1 MDSPCETLIDRKK
14 AMDLKKLI
22 DKMSLEQKLAQISQ
36 YNAICLHIGASGEVT
51 GPAQELSLKKEEV
64 SAVGSV
70 LNFASAAEMTTIQ
83 EEHLLNDNNQI
94 PMLFMQDVV
103 HGYKTIYPI
112 PLALGASFD
121 TEIVEECC
129 EMASEEMSLG
139 GVHVTFAPMVDLVR
153 DPRWGRC
160 METTGED
167 PYLNAEMARA
177 MVRGFQ
183 KSGKVAACVKHF
195 AAYGQAEAGRD
206 YNTTDIS
213 ERTLRDFYLPA
224 YKAAIEEGVEMV
236 MTSFNILNGVPS
248 SGNKWLVKDVLR
260 DEWGFDKV
268 VISDYNAFREMHT
281 HGYCATEKDC
291 AEKAINA
298 TSDIEMMSACYL
310 QNIPTLIAEGK
321 VSKEQIDKAVLRVL
335 RLKEKLGL
343 LANPYLYAD
352 EEKEKEICLCEK
364 HREIA
369 RRAAEKCAV
378 LLKNE
383 KVLPFDKNNAKRVG
397 IIGPFADKVM
407 LGNWFCHGKESDGVS
422 VMQGVKSLLKN
433 AEIFYVQGCNEKI
446 NETDCGQV
454 NEAVKLAE
462 TCDTVILCVGEST
475 QMSGESMSRAELR
488 LSKAQ
493 QTLIREVVKVN
504 QNTAVVLFCG
514 RPLVLSDIIDAI
526 PALTVAWQPGTEG
539 GNAIANLLFGE
550 VNFSGKLPMTFPR
563 SEGQIPI
570 YYNSYRTGRPFEAPY
585 GSWYQDMPNAP
596 LYPFGYGLSYTS
608 FIISNPE
615 ISSETMKMGEC
626 LTVFVDVKNTG
637 DRAGETV
644 VQLYICDDYAS
655 LVRPIKELKGYQKIY
670 LQSNE
675 QKRVSFEITEEM
687 LRFWTANGNLEVEEG
702 SFTVWVC
709 DNSNVNNGIRFV
721 YTK

>member
-1 MDSPCETLIDRKK
+1 MKELLNKMTLK
-14 AMDLKKLI
+14 
-22 DKMSLEQKLAQISQ
+22 QKLAQISQ
-36 YNAICLHIGASGEVT
+36 YNAVCLHIGSSGEVT
-51 GPAQELSLKKEEV
+51 GPAQELSLKREEIV
-64 SAVGSV
+64 SVGSV
-70 LNFASAAEMTTIQ
+70 LNFGNADEVKEIQ
-83 EEHLLNDNNQI
+83 KEHLANDPNQI
-94 PMLFMQDVV
+94 PMLFMLDVV
-103 HGYKTIYPI
+103 HGYRTIYPI
-112 PLALGASFD
+112 PFALGASFV

-129 EMASEEMSLG
+129 EMASVEMSLG

-167 PYLNAEMARA
+167 TFLNCEMARA

-224 YKAAIEEGVEMV
+224 YKAAVDEGVEMV

-248 SGNKWLVKDVLR
+248 SGNKWLVKDLLR
-260 DEWGFDKV
+260 DEWFFDKI
-268 VISDYNAFREMHT
+268 VISDYNAFREMQT

-310 QNIPTLIAEGK
+310 QNISSLIAEGK
-321 VSKEQIDKAVLRVL
+321 VSEKQIDEAVLRVL

-343 LANPYLYAD
+343 LDNPYLYANK
-352 EEKEKEICLCEK
+352 EKENEICLCEK

-383 KVLPFDKNNAKRVG
+383 SVLPFDKTTAKRIAV
-397 IIGPFADKVM
+397 IGPFADKVM
-407 LGNWFCHGKESDGVS
+407 LGNWFCHGKEEEGVS
-422 VMQGVKSLLKN
+422 VLQGVKNLLCN
-433 AEIFYVQGCNEKI
+433 AEVYYAQGCGEAI
-446 NETDCGQV
+446 NEIDCGKV
-454 NEAVKLAE
+454 NEAVELAK
-462 TCDTVILCVGEST
+462 TCDKIILCVGEST
-475 QMSGESMSRAELR
+475 NMSGESMSRAELR

-514 RPLVLSDIIDAI
+514 RPLVLADIIDNI
-526 PALTVAWQPGTEG
+526 PALAVAWQPGTEG
-539 GNAIANLLFGE
+539 GNAISNLLFGE
-550 VNFSGKLPMTFPR
+550 ANFCGKLPMTFPR

-570 YYNSYRTGRPFEAPY
+570 YYNSYRTGRPFESPY
-585 GSWYQDMPNAP
+585 GSWYQDMPNSP

-608 FIISNPE
+608 FDISKPE
-615 ISSETMKMGEC
+615 ISTGTMKAEET
-626 LTVFVDVKNTG
+626 LTVSVDVQNTG
-637 DRAGETV
+637 DRSGETI

-655 LVRPIKELKGYQKIY
+655 LVRPVKELKAYQKIS
-670 LQSNE
+670 LRPNE
-675 QKRVSFEITEEM
+675 RKKVSFKITEEI
-687 LRFWTANGNLEVEEG
+687 LKFWTANGKFETESG
-702 SFTVWVC
+702 SFTIWVS
-709 DNSNVNNGIRFV
+709 DSSNVKDGAKFTLTI
-721 YTK
+721 

>member
-1 MDSPCETLIDRKK
+1 
-14 AMDLKKLI
+14 MDLKKLI
-22 DKMSLEQKLAQISQ
+22 EKMSLEQKLAQISQ
-36 YNAICLHIGASGEVT
+36 YNAMCLHIGASGEIT
-51 GPAQELSLKKEEV
+51 GPAQELLLKKEEI
-64 SAVGSV
+64 SAVGST
-70 LNFASAAEMTTIQ
+70 LNFTNATEMIAIQ
-83 EEHLLNDNNQI
+83 KEHLANDFNQI
-94 PMLFMQDVV
+94 PMLFMQDVI

-129 EMASEEMSLG
+129 EMASEEMALG

-224 YKAAIEEGVEMV
+224 YKAAIEESVEMV

-248 SGNKWLVKDVLR
+248 SGNKWLVKDILR

-268 VISDYNAFREMHT
+268 VISDYNAFREMQT
-281 HGYCATEKDC
+281 HGYCATGKDC

-310 QNIPTLIAEGK
+310 QNIPALITEGK
-321 VSKEQIDKAVLRVL
+321 VSEEQIDEAVLRIL

-343 LANPYLYAD
+343 LENPYLYAN
-352 EEKEKEICLCEK
+352 EEQEKEVCLCKK

-422 VMQGVKSLLKN
+422 VMQGVKSLLQN
-433 AEIFYVQGCNEKI
+433 AGILYAQGCGEKI

-454 NEAVKLAE
+454 NEAVELAK

-493 QTLIREVVKVN
+493 QTLIREVVKAN

-514 RPLVLSDIIDAI
+514 RPLVLTDIIDSI
-526 PALTVAWQPGTEG
+526 PALAVAWQLGTEG

-585 GSWYQDMPNAP
+585 GSWYQDMPNSP

-608 FIISNPE
+608 FIISNPQ
-615 ISSETMKMGEC
+615 ISANTMNKREK
-626 LTVFVDVKNTG
+626 LIISADVQNIG
-637 DRAGETV
+637 DKEGETI
-644 VQLYICDDYAS
+644 VQLYICDEYAS
-655 LVRPIKELKGYQKIY
+655 LVRPVKELKGYQKID
-670 LQSNE
+670 LQPNE
-675 QKRVSFEITEEM
+675 KKKVVFEVTEEM
-687 LRFWTANGNLEVEEG
+687 LKFWTANGKFEAEDG
-702 SFTVWVC
+702 SFIVWLS
-709 DNSNVNNGIRFV
+709 DNSCFDNQTKMIKFNFNN
-721 YTK
+721 K

>member
-1 MDSPCETLIDRKK
+1 MKIEQLLRK
-14 AMDLKKLI
+14 MT
-22 DKMSLEQKLAQISQ
+22 LEQKLAQISQ
-36 YNAICLHIGASGEVT
+36 YNAICLHIGASGDIT
-51 GPAQELSLKKEEV
+51 GPAQELSLKREEI
-64 SAVGSV
+64 SSVGSV
-70 LNFASAAEMTTIQ
+70 LNFGNADEVKNIQ
-83 EEHLLNDNNQI
+83 KEHLANDPNKI
-94 PMLFMQDVV
+94 PMLFMLDVV
-103 HGYKTIYPI
+103 HGYRTIYPI

-121 TEIVEECC
+121 TELVEECC

-160 METTGED
+160 METMGED
-167 PYLNAEMARA
+167 TYLNCEMARA

-224 YKAAIEEGVEMV
+224 YKAAIDEGVEMV

-248 SGNKWLVKDVLR
+248 SGNQWLVKDLLR
-260 DEWGFDKV
+260 DEWGFDKI
-268 VISDYNAFREMHT
+268 VISDYNAFREMQV

-298 TSDIEMMSACYL
+298 SSDIEMMSACYL

-321 VSKEQIDKAVLRVL
+321 VLEEQIDEAVLRVL

-343 LANPYLYAD
+343 LDNPYFYAD
-352 EEKEKEICLCEK
+352 KEKGETVNLCEK
-364 HREIA
+364 HRKIA
-369 RRAAEKCAV
+369 RCAAEKSAV

-383 KVLPFDKNNAKRVG
+383 GILPFDKKKAKRVAV
-397 IIGPFADKVM
+397 IGPFADKVM
-407 LGNWFCHGKESDGVS
+407 LGNWFCGGKETEGISII
-422 VMQGVKSLLKN
+422 QGVKNVLKE
-433 AEIFYVQGCNEKI
+433 AEVLYVQGCGEKV
-446 NETDCGQV
+446 NETDCIQV
-454 NEAVKLAE
+454 KDAVKLAQS
-462 TCDTVILCVGEST
+462 CDMVIICVGET
-475 QMSGESMSRAELR
+475 VRMSGEGMSRAELR

-493 QTLIREVVKVN
+493 QTLICEVAKAN

-514 RPLVLSDIIDAI
+514 RPLVLTDIIDEI
-526 PALTVAWQPGTEG
+526 PALAVAWQPGTEG

-608 FIISNPE
+608 FSISKPE
-615 ISSETMKMGEC
+615 ISADIMKEGET
-626 LTVFVDVKNTG
+626 LTVSVDVRNTG
-637 DRAGETV
+637 NREGETV
-644 VQLYICDDYAS
+644 IQLYICDDYAS
-655 LVRPIKELKGYQKIY
+655 LVRPVKELKGYKKIS
-670 LQSNE
+670 LKPNE
-675 QKRVSFEITEEM
+675 GKTVSFEITEEM
-687 LRFWTANGNLEVEEG
+687 LKFWTANGKFEAENGL
-702 SFTVWVC
+702 FTVWVS
-709 DNSNVNNGIRFV
+709 DSSKVKDGIKF
-721 YTK
+721 TLKKNQNC

>member
-1 MDSPCETLIDRKK
+1 MRI
-14 AMDLKKLI
+14 KKLLNN
-22 DKMSLEQKLAQISQ
+22 MTLEQKLAQLSQ
-36 YNAICLHIGASGEVT
+36 YNAVCLHIGASGEIT
-51 GPAQELSLKKEEV
+51 GPAQELSLKKEAI

-70 LNFASAAEMTTIQ
+70 LNFGAAKEVCEIQ
-83 EEHLLNDNNQI
+83 KEHLDNDPNKI
-94 PMLFMQDVV
+94 PMLFMLDVV

-121 TEIVEECC
+121 TDLVETCC

-167 PYLNAEMARA
+167 TYLNCEMTRA

-224 YKAAIEEGVEMV
+224 YKAAVDEGVEMV

-248 SGNKWLVKDVLR
+248 SGNKWLVKDLLR
-260 DEWGFDKV
+260 DEWGFDRI
-268 VISDYNAFREMHT
+268 VISDYNAFREMQM

-291 AEKAINA
+291 AEKAIQA

-310 QNIPTLIAEGK
+310 QNIPQLIEEGT
-321 VSKEQIDKAVLRVL
+321 VTMAQIDEAVLRVL
-335 RLKEKLGL
+335 TLKEKMGL
-343 LANPYLYAD
+343 LDNLYLYAD
-352 EEKEKEICLCEK
+352 EEKSSAVHLCEK

-369 RRAAEKCAV
+369 RIAAEKSAV

-383 KVLPFDKNNAKRVG
+383 GILPFDKTTVKRVAV
-397 IIGPFADKVM
+397 IGPFADKVM
-407 LGNWFCHGKESDGVS
+407 LGNWYCHGKEEEGIS
-422 VMQGVKSLLKN
+422 VFQGVKNLLCN
-433 AEIFYVQGCNEKI
+433 AEVSYAQGCGEAVNEK
-446 NETDCGQV
+446 DCVQV
-454 NEAVKLAE
+454 NEAVELAK
-462 TCDTVILCVGEST
+462 TCDAVILCVGEST
-475 QMSGESMSRAELR
+475 IMSGEGMSRAELR
-488 LSKAQ
+488 LSPAQ
-493 QTLIREVVKVN
+493 QTLIREVIKVN
-504 QNTAVVLFCG
+504 SNAVAVLFNG
-514 RPLVLSDIIDAI
+514 RPLVLTDIINDI
-526 PALTVAWQPGTEG
+526 PALVEAWQPGTEG
-539 GNAIANLLFGE
+539 GNALANLLFGD
-550 VNFSGKLPMTFPR
+550 VNFSGKLSMTFPR
-563 SEGQIPI
+563 GEGQIPV
-570 YYNSYRTGRPFEAPY
+570 YYNSYRTGRPWEAPY

-608 FIISNPE
+608 FDISKPE
-615 ISSETMKMGEC
+615 ISAGIMNSGET
-626 LTVFVDVKNTG
+626 LTVSVDVTNTG

-655 LVRPIKELKGYQKIY
+655 LVRPVKELKGYQKIA
-670 LQSNE
+670 LQSKE
-675 QKRVSFEITEEM
+675 SKKVSFTITEKM
-687 LRFWTANGNLEVEEG
+687 LEFWTANGKFEAEKG
-702 SFTVWVC
+702 SFTVWVA
-709 DNSNVNNGIRFV
+709 DSSDVKDGVKI
-721 YTK
+721 TLA